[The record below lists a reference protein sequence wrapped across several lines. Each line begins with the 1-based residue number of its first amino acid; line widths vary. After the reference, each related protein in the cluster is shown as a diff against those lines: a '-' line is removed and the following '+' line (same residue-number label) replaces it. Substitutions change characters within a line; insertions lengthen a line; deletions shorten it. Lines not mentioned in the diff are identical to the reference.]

1 MKHCKT
7 PLSVNIRMRK
17 KEQKDT
23 KRRKCLLC
31 TTTKEQWLFPI
42 TPAAKQQQAIEMWM
56 GKKNILVWV
65 QRVGYLHW
73 ALKHLFCLLRIILVV
88 AAFLFCLS
96 RVVHSAKKKEAADR
110 AVSLNVIWIEW
121 QTRKEKQFCPKK
133 EFRVS
138 DRFTDGYLWADKCY
152 MLKHSEWVLLIHTTC
167 LYVRLCMHQTF
178 LPFIMALATCERRS
192 DMKCIIK

>member
-1 MKHCKT
+1 MFVVHHHQRT
-7 PLSVNIRMRK
+7 MIVPNNTSSQTTASDWNVDGK
-17 KEQKDT
+17 KEYSGMGT
-23 KRRKCLLC
+23 ASWLL
-31 TTTKEQWLFPI
+31 
-42 TPAAKQQQAIEMWM
+42 
-56 GKKNILVWV
+56 
-65 QRVGYLHW
+65 
-73 ALKHLFCLLRIILVV
+73 ALSIKTSLLPL
-88 AAFLFCLS
+88 ADHTGCCCFSFLSLS
-96 RVVHSAKKKEAADR
+96 RRSFREKKKEAADR

>member
-88 AAFLFCLS
+88 AAFLFLSLS
-96 RVVHSAKKKEAADR
+96 RRSFREKKRGSRSRCVIKCNLNWMANEKGK
-110 AVSLNVIWIEW
+110 AVLS
-121 QTRKEKQFCPKK
+121 EK
-133 EFRVS
+133 RVS
-138 DRFTDGYLWADKCY
+138 RLRSVHWWISLSRQ
-152 MLKHSEWVLLIHTTC
+152 MLH
-167 LYVRLCMHQTF
+167 
-178 LPFIMALATCERRS
+178 A
-192 DMKCIIK
+192 